1 MSFSFNAP
9 ESTGSETTTTETTN
23 VTGDNPIVETTT
35 DTPAVD
41 GADVPGNVD
50 SESTENPGGE
60 PTGTE
65 GDKPEGEQSE
75 TEVPAEEPTFFFG
88 DTQVEIDIPQDV
100 ADSLSEKGIDAA
112 AVAAELYSKEGKFEL
127 SAETKQKL
135 YDAFGKFSVD
145 AYLNGLKAQNEG
157 WVNNQAKQQEEL
169 ERQTVERFTHVSKE
183 CGGEEGWSRL
193 ESFALETLGDD
204 ELKAFNAVMAS
215 GNQYLQQYAVR
226 ELEGRRKA
234 AQGDD
239 SVTLIE
245 PTATASDSSNA
256 PLSAAAYIKA
266 ISELS
271 RFGHDRAGR
280 AEAERQLDARRR
292 AGMAK
297 GL

>member
-1 MSFSFNAP
+1 MSFSFDAP
-9 ESTGSETTTTETTN
+9 ASTGSETTTTENTN
-23 VTGDNPIVETTT
+23 VTGDNPVVETTV
-35 DTPAVD
+35 DNPVVD
-41 GADVPGNVD
+41 GADVQGNAD
-50 SESTENPGGE
+50 SQSPENTGGE
-60 PTGTE
+60 PAGAE
-65 GDKPEGEQSE
+65 EAKPETDQPEAE
-75 TEVPAEEPTFFFG
+75 IPTEDPTFFFG

-100 ADSLSEKGIDAA
+100 TDSLAEKGIDAS

-193 ESFALETLGDD
+193 ESFALETLGED
-204 ELKAFNAVMAS
+204 ELEAFNAVMAS

-234 AQGDD
+234 VQGDD

-245 PTATASDSSNA
+245 PTAPASDSSNA
-256 PLSAAAYIKA
+256 PLTAAAYIKA
-266 ISELS
+266 IADLS
-271 RFGHDRAGR
+271 RFGHDKAGR

>member
-1 MSFSFNAP
+1 MSFSFDAP
-9 ESTGSETTTTETTN
+9 ASTGSETTTTTENNN
-23 VTGDNPIVETTT
+23 VTGDNPIVETTA
-35 DTPAVD
+35 DTPVID
-41 GADVPGNVD
+41 GANVPGNAD
-50 SESTENPGGE
+50 GQPTENAGGE
-60 PTGTE
+60 PAGAE
-65 GDKPEGEQSE
+65 GDKPETDQPEI
-75 TEVPAEEPTFFFG
+75 TTEEPTFFFG
-88 DTQVEIDIPQDV
+88 DTQVEVDIPQDV
-100 ADSLSEKGIDAA
+100 TDSLAEKGIDAA

-157 WVNNQAKQQEEL
+157 WFNNQAKQQEEM

-239 SVTLIE
+239 SVNLIE
-245 PTATASDSSNA
+245 PTATGGDNSNA
-256 PLSAAAYIKA
+256 PLSAAEYIKA
-266 ISELS
+266 IAGLS